1 MTKYSETISIAATSA
16 GVAGNIT
23 VPTGAVL
30 TGINLSGTNA
40 AAAVVLKKVS
50 IAISGLPVIAYVPS
64 AIAIGSTNG
73 VAIAMCKTPMIRLP
87 RINVGSAQNVIV
99 TLTSTANMT
108 FQVGLMWEAA

>member
-1 MTKYSETISIAATSA
+1 MTKYGDTVSIAATSA

-23 VPTGAVL
+23 VPMGAVL

-40 AAAVVLKKVS
+40 AAAVVLKRVAL
-50 IAISGLPVIAYVPS
+50 AIVGLPLIAYVPS
-64 AIAIGSTNG
+64 MLAIGSTNG

-87 RINVGSAQNVIV
+87 RISVGSAQTVAI